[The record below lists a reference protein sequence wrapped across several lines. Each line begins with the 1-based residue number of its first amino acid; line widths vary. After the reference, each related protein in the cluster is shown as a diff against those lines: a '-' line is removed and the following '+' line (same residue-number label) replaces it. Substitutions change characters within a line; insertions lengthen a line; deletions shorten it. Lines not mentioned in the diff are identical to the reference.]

1 MTNEE
6 YIKNLNTDDLADY
19 IYAVYLAGIIQG
31 KKIMNNK
38 EEHITIDYKRWLKED
53 FIGIL
58 N

>member
-31 KKIMNNK
+31 KNATHNREASIN
-38 EEHITIDYKRWLKED
+38 IDYKQWLKED
-53 FIGIL
+53 FIGTL